1 MLNLGVLHDL
11 CRLVHDQSNMRV
23 VSHTHIGRQKIEEK
37 KKEEENFEFFLLF
50 IFLNFIKILY
60 E

>member
-37 KKEEENFEFFLLF
+37 KKEEENFEFFFIIYLF
-50 IFLNFIKILY
+50 KFY
-60 E
+60 